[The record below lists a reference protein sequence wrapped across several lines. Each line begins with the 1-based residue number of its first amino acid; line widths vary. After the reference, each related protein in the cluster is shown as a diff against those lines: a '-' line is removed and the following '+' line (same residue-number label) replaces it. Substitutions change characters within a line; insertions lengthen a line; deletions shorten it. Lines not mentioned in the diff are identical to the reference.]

1 MVCKNKG
8 RERTELSTNGLGVCL
23 APLLDAAHAGIERDL
38 DAGALA
44 GVEQARVG
52 VLFRGAVRFPTL
64 FVFVIIIIVVAGRGG
79 ARGGRGGAA
88 GRRDGLLELGGSQ
101 TLLLLLLAAAA
112 AREGRGDLLEGD
124 DLDRALLAEVALVR
138 RGAARSEAGGGVLV
152 LGVLR
157 PVCICAVGGARVV
170 VGVCGA
176 VEGGGAAH
184 GGCGCGCGLGVG
196 VEVHRVVVVW
206 AVSVGGAEVWA
217 GVRWEDEDG
226 RAGAGGVVRVHPFLS
241 GIEEEE
247 KRRRDI

>member
-1 MVCKNKG
+1 MVRKNKG

-64 FVFVIIIIVVAGRGG
+64 FVFIVIIVVGVAGRGG

-101 TLLLLLLAAAA
+101 TLLLLLLLAAA

-138 RGAARSEAGGGVLV
+138 RGAARAEAGGGV

-157 PVCICAVGGARVV
+157 PVCICAVGGARV

-184 GGCGCGCGLGVG
+184 GGCGCGLGIG
-196 VEVHRVVVVW
+196 VVVHRVVVVW

-217 GVRWEDEDG
+217 GWEDEDG

>member
-1 MVCKNKG
+1 M
-8 RERTELSTNGLGVCL
+8 
-23 APLLDAAHAGIERDL
+23 
-38 DAGALA
+38 
-44 GVEQARVG
+44 
-52 VLFRGAVRFPTL
+52 
-64 FVFVIIIIVVAGRGG
+64 
-79 ARGGRGGAA
+79 
-88 GRRDGLLELGGSQ
+88 
-101 TLLLLLLAAAA
+101 LLAAAA

-138 RGAARSEAGGGVLV
+138 RGAARAEAGGGV

-184 GGCGCGCGLGVG
+184 GGCGCGLGVGVG

-241 GIEEEE
+241 GIEEE
-247 KRRRDI
+247 KRGEEGYITGCRQ

>member
-1 MVCKNKG
+1 M
-8 RERTELSTNGLGVCL
+8 
-23 APLLDAAHAGIERDL
+23 LDAAHAGIERDL

-52 VLFRGAVRFPTL
+52 VLFRGAVRFATL
-64 FVFVIIIIVVAGRGG
+64 FVFVVIVIIVVAGRGG

-101 TLLLLLLAAAA
+101 TLLLLAAAT
-112 AREGRGDLLEGD
+112 REGRGDLLEGD

-138 RGAARSEAGGGVLV
+138 RGAARAEAGGGV

-184 GGCGCGCGLGVG
+184 GGCGCGCGLGVGIG

-247 KRRRDI
+247 RGEEGYITGCRQ

>member
-1 MVCKNKG
+1 MVRKNKG

-64 FVFVIIIIVVAGRGG
+64 FVIVIVIIVGVAGRGG

-88 GRRDGLLELGGSQ
+88 GRRDGLLGLGGSQ
-101 TLLLLLLAAAA
+101 TLLLLLAAA

-138 RGAARSEAGGGVLV
+138 RGAARAEAGGGVL
-152 LGVLR
+152 GVLR
-157 PVCICAVGGARVV
+157 SVCICAVGGARG
-170 VGVCGA
+170 VGICGA

-184 GGCGCGCGLGVG
+184 GGCGCGFGVGVG